1 MPHHPHL
8 EQHWLLMQQPAVAPQ
23 APPSVV
29 NLLHA
34 LGGRG
39 EGDGLQEAAAICYK
53 MLVTLFE
60 TAEQLYV

>member
-1 MPHHPHL
+1 
-8 EQHWLLMQQPAVAPQ
+8 MQQPAVAPQ